1 MSVWAAILAGGAG
14 TRFWPLS
21 TPERPKQLLP
31 LVGDRPLL
39 VQAVERLDG
48 LVPPER
54 ILILTGPFLVD
65 QVARVVPQIPRPQI
79 FAEPRAASTAPALTW
94 AAHWISQRDPGA
106 QMLSLHA
113 DWAVRDDR
121 AFRAAG
127 RQALGVAAE
136 YDVLVT
142 VGVKPT
148 RNETG
153 YGYIIPAK
161 PLGGA
166 RTVRRFLEKPSPARA
181 ALLRRQGAL
190 WNTGLFAWGVA
201 RFLGEAGAYAR
212 ELKPGWPALTAGDVA
227 GLFAAVPAVAVGGA
241 GAPARWRLAP
251 APAPAWARCGGAR
264 PLCELRAGAHLIRER
279 WETFVGAETATI
291 FALPHLAGFAEAGVP
306 LVAARRPVPGPAVIG
321 SSTFA
326 PRGLAPALPNGAF
339 RLTSGGVTVGW
350 GVGSGATW
358 EGPQP
363 HAAAI
368 EVPGVVLRGVY
379 DLVPALEQLLPDD
392 LRALLG
398 DSDPLPPGSAVLGD
412 PAAIALRDAA
422 VEPGVVFDVRNGPV
436 VLESGAEVRAGARLE
451 GPLWV
456 GANAHVL
463 GGPVRASAIGPR
475 TNARGELSSCV
486 FLGYA
491 NKAHDGFVGHCV
503 IGRWANLGAGPLTSN
518 LKNTYGRVRLE
529 IAGTRLETG
538 LQLLGSLIGDHAK
551 TAIGTLLGTGTV
563 IGTGANVFDD
573 VRPPKYIP
581 PFAWGGAGGARMS
594 RDGFLQT
601 AGRVRQRRDG

>member
-65 QVARVVPQIPRPQI
+65 QVARVVPQIPRAQI

-113 DWAVRDDR
+113 DWAVSDDR

-142 VGVKPT
+142 VGVKPI

-227 GLFAAVPAVAVGGA
+227 GFFAAVRPVAVDVA
-241 GAPARWRLAP
+241 VLERTKRLAVV
-251 APAPAWARCGGAR
+251 
-264 PLCELRAGAHLIRER
+264 AG
-279 WETFVGAETATI
+279 TFGWDD
-291 FALPHLAGFAEAGVP
+291 
-306 LVAARRPVPGPAVIG
+306 IG
-321 SSTFA
+321 S
-326 PRGLAPALPNGAF
+326 
-339 RLTSGGVTVGW
+339 W
-350 GVGSGATW
+350 
-358 EGPQP
+358 
-363 HAAAI
+363 
-368 EVPGVVLRGVY
+368 
-379 DLVPALEQLLPDD
+379 D
-392 LRALLG
+392 ALLRIRK
-398 DSDPLPPGSAVLGD
+398 P
-412 PAAIALRDAA
+412 DAH
-422 VEPGVVFDVRNGPV
+422 GNVV
-436 VLESGAEVRAGARLE
+436 
-451 GPLWV
+451 V
-456 GANAHVL
+456 G
-463 GGPVRASAIGPR
+463 
-475 TNARGELSSCV
+475 
-486 FLGYA
+486 
-491 NKAHDGFVGHCV
+491 KA
-503 IGRWANLGAGPLTSN
+503 
-518 LKNTYGRVRLE
+518 
-529 IAGTRLETG
+529 
-538 LQLLGSLIGDHAK
+538 
-551 TAIGTLLGTGTV
+551 TV
-563 IGTGANVFDD
+563 ADD
-573 VRPPKYIP
+573 VRRSVIWSESEHVAVVGLEDMVVVRANGHTLVMP
-581 PFAWGGAGGARMS
+581 
-594 RDGFLQT
+594 T
-601 AGRVRQRRDG
+601 GRAERLKELVQRL